1 MKFKIFIITVTAF
14 FLQGCVSMQTK
25 YSATAENQPPS
36 KPANCEFKIQSTLPD
51 PSQYEEIGTING
63 CFGVTDIL
71 RYKAGIREKVCKA
84 GGDLVVGQVN
94 GYGVYCIS
102 TVFVKK

>member
-1 MKFKIFIITVTAF
+1 MKLIYALSMV
-14 FLQGCVSMQTK
+14 FLISGCVTVGGLTK
-25 YSATAENQPPS
+25 FSPTTEKDYPE
-36 KPANCEFKIQSTLPD
+36 KPATCDFKIQSTLPD
-51 PSQYEEIGTING
+51 PNAYEEIGTING
-63 CFGVTDIL
+63 CSGTNDIL
-71 RYKAGIREKVCKA
+71 QYKAGIRPKVCKA